1 MVEVRRSKIIKSFR
15 DLEIYQ
21 ESFQLQIEIEELAKA
36 FPESE
41 KYLLVDQMKRASRSI
56 PAVIAEGWALRDS
69 VKEFKNFLR
78 RAFGSTCEMVN
89 HLLLTKH
96 KGYIKKANY
105 AEQIIKRYEILG
117 MKITKLRNNWQ
128 KFS

>member
-1 MVEVRRSKIIKSFR
+1 MMNEAGRPIIKSFK
-15 DLEIYQ
+15 DLEVYS
-21 ESFQLQIEIEELAKA
+21 ESFQLQIEIEELLKT

-41 KYLLVDQMKRASRSI
+41 RYLLVDQMRRCCRSI
-56 PAVIAEGWALRDS
+56 PAIISEGWALRDS

-78 RAFGSTCEMVN
+78 RAYGSNCEMIN

-96 KGYIKKANY
+96 KDYVRKDGYVDGLIR
-105 AEQIIKRYEILG
+105 RYEILG

-128 KFS
+128 KFK

>member
-1 MVEVRRSKIIKSFR
+1 MDSGRWKVIRSFQ
-15 DLEIYQ
+15 DLQIYQ
-21 ESFQLQIEIEELAKA
+21 ESFQLQVEIEAFLKD

-41 KYLLVDQMKRASRSI
+41 RYLLVDQMRRASRSI
-56 PAVIAEGWALRDS
+56 PSLIAEGWALRDS

-78 RAFGSTCEMVN
+78 RAFGSSCEMIN

-96 KGYIKKANY
+96 KGYGKNEGY
-105 AEQIIKRYEILG
+105 VEQLIRRYEILG

-128 KFS
+128 KFN